1 MNYIINYNMTIK
13 LLIITL
19 FLSLSISQDRSTLF
33 STGDG
38 DPNPELGG
46 YSIEDI
52 GNGSIGAAD
61 RFYLSNEYILERL
74 YIYLSFQPENM
85 FDSQSVEVQINEDDN
100 GKPGAVISTNIVNLN
115 VNNSEGSW
123 YSFLILDECLRTQP
137 SRYYWLSVLPME
149 GTNATWIYSE
159 EDSFVYSTTNDGGSN
174 WSDADNGPAGSAA
187 VAGEQIYIPPFDG
200 GDINGDFVINILD
213 VVQLSQY
220 VLGNID
226 LDDDQLLAGDI
237 TQDGGINILDIVAM
251 INVILND
258 QIVYVSEFLYEDI
271 NVNADTYGQ
280 LVGPPIYQGMITGYY
295 FGKAGWSMC
304 KNRFGIL
311 DDLYNELIAE
321 GIDDVKMIGINGYQY
336 IEDSYVCM
344 ICDPYFE
351 CNNCDGPIILPWTQD
366 IDEDGDGDGEVWNQ
380 WNATIRD
387 FVIVGRNGEELAR
400 INLTYNNPD
409 PDSTCGENYETIKN
423 LILSFR

>member
-295 FGKAGWSMC
+295 FGKAG
-304 KNRFGIL
+304 
-311 DDLYNELIAE
+311 
-321 GIDDVKMIGINGYQY
+321 
-336 IEDSYVCM
+336 
-344 ICDPYFE
+344 
-351 CNNCDGPIILPWTQD
+351 
-366 IDEDGDGDGEVWNQ
+366 
-380 WNATIRD
+380 
-387 FVIVGRNGEELAR
+387 
-400 INLTYNNPD
+400 
-409 PDSTCGENYETIKN
+409 
-423 LILSFR
+423 